1 MGLTG
6 LTGPSVSAAAWG
18 LTALMGLTL
27 AGCAPG
33 GGPAPGRSAAPTS
46 APSSEPT
53 SASSAPA
60 RPCTE
65 AGFRPEVRA
74 EARRGTRVA
83 VYALP
88 LTLEPGRRGRV
99 PVTLRRVVDL
109 RPGVRPPVD
118 AAVDPGVL
126 RAVATRLPGSTGP
139 LSETFATEVVV
150 RRPAPRPRR
159 VVAYAVTR
167 ARPLTWTA
175 EVCGPPTTTDG
186 STARVEGTGLV
197 VGRFATGRLDCDAAA
212 AGDPVARQVRGL
224 C

>member
-1 MGLTG
+1 MR
-6 LTGPSVSAAAWG
+6 VVAWG
-18 LTALMGLTL
+18 LLVPLVLALT
-27 AGCAPG
+27 GCARG
-33 GGPAPGRSAAPTS
+33 GTDPAERESRETSPRPAPS
-46 APSSEPT
+46 
-53 SASSAPA
+53 A
-60 RPCTE
+60 RPCAD
-65 AGFRPEVRA
+65 AGSEPAVRVA
-74 EARRGTRVA
+74 TRRGTRVA

-88 LTLEPGRRGRV
+88 LTLEPGQRGRV

-118 AAVDPGVL
+118 ADVDPDVL
-126 RAVATRLPGSTGP
+126 RAVAARLRGSTGP

-150 RRPAPRPRR
+150 RRPAPRRVR

-186 STARVEGTGLV
+186 STVRVEGTGLV
-197 VGRFATGRLDCDAAA
+197 VGRFATGRVDCA
-212 AGDPVARQVRGL
+212 AGDGAGPDPVVRQVQGL